1 MSVQCRSDAAV
12 ENNVTITTRR
22 RRIPRMKI
30 FGYGPRPCD
39 RDVAGQIAVGTEQP
53 TTLAAIAIG
62 VEVYDLAACVHAGV
76 RTSRAAYIDVRVGDF
91 GERFFY
97 DRLYAVACPLSLPA
111 VVRGTVV
118 LNAKSDSQSGR

>member
-1 MSVQCRSDAAV
+1 MQCGSGLAV
-12 ENNVTITTRR
+12 ENDVTIASRC
-22 RRIPRMKI
+22 RRIPRVKI
-30 FGYGPRPCD
+30 IGYGPHPGD

-53 TTLAAIAIG
+53 TALAAIATC

-76 RTSRAAYIDVRVGDF
+76 RTSCAGYIDVFVGDF

-97 DRLYAVACPLSLPA
+97 DRLYTVACPLSLPT

-118 LNAKSDSQSGR
+118 LNAKCYSQSGR

>member
-1 MSVQCRSDAAV
+1 MQCGSDLAV
-12 ENNVTITTRR
+12 ENDVTIASRC
-22 RRIPRMKI
+22 RRIPRVKI
-30 FGYGPRPCD
+30 IGYGPHPGD

-53 TTLAAIAIG
+53 TALAAIATC

-76 RTSRAAYIDVRVGDF
+76 RTPCAGYIDVFVSDF

-97 DRLYAVACPLSLPA
+97 DRLYTFACPLSLPT

-118 LNAKSDSQSGR
+118 LNAKCYSQSGR